1 MADLGLSNY
10 SVSSYSYPADIMHD
24 EYGGNFAMFFINVQ
38 SESKLGMPKR
48 GSLDSG
54 LNTLTTANGAAIAG
68 VNSTGIS
75 TGMKNIS
82 EAKATF
88 NNAVTGALGGGFLG
102 GVFSMFTGGPSTAAK
117 AAAAAAGVS
126 AALTGV
132 AAMGSGDFSQPT
144 KRLSTAIALHMPTSL
159 AIRYAVSYEEVDT
172 STMAGINELTSLHLG
187 NAFEGGSAYGLKKAP
202 ESGAL
207 QKLSKT
213 APNPMKEQ
221 VFRSVDFR
229 TFQFNYRFAPRNEKE
244 ASNVL
249 NIIDQFKFHMHP
261 EFKDQT
267 GFLYIFPSEF
277 DVVYYSGDQVNDK
290 VHKHTSCV
298 LTEVSLNYTP
308 NGVFN
313 TFSNGMPTQIDMTLT
328 FKELASLDKAKIKE
342 GGF

>member
-54 LNTLTTANGAAIAG
+54 LNTLDNVT
-68 VNSTGIS
+68 TGIN
-75 TGMKNIS
+75 TRLKNIS
-82 EAKATF
+82 EAKAVL
-88 NNAVTGALGGGFLG
+88 NNAVTAALGGGFLG
-102 GVFSMFTGGPSTAAK
+102 AIASMPTGGLSNALK
-117 AAAAAAGVS
+117 AAAGVGS
-126 AALTGV
+126 VAAALTGV
-132 AAMGSGDFSQPT
+132 AAMGSGEFSKPT

-172 STMAGINELTSLHLG
+172 QMMAAVNELTSLNLG
-187 NAFEGGSAYGLKKAP
+187 NTFQAGSAYGLKNAP
-202 ESGAL
+202 ESGAI

-221 VFRSVDFR
+221 VFRTVDFR
-229 TFQFNYRFAPRNEKE
+229 TFQFNYRFAPRNETE

-328 FKELASLDKAKIKE
+328 FKELASLDKQKIKE